1 MSIPSLSLAGKV
13 ALVTGARRGIG
24 EAIGLT
30 LAEAGANVAI
40 ADLVIQTGELGE
52 VAKKIGSFGRRS
64 LCIQVDVSRQSEVE
78 NMVQKVVNEF
88 GSIDILVNNA
98 GVGHGNMPDEPETF
112 EASMQ
117 GSAERAI
124 RIMNESILTN
134 QSINDWEQTL
144 GINLGGCYL
153 CSQAVARIM
162 IERKKGSII
171 NISSIMAFSR
181 GRSLLSPYNISKRGI
196 IWLTEGLASDLA
208 KHHIRV
214 NAIAP
219 GGIMTEMM
227 RYVWAFPE
235 RLKNIQ
241 NNMPLSN
248 SLLPPDACA
257 HAALFFA
264 SDLSEFITGQT
275 ISVDA
280 GLSVTQ
286 PM

>member
-1 MSIPSLSLAGKV
+1 MSLPSISLAGKI

-24 EAIGLT
+24 AAIALIF
-30 LAEAGANVAI
+30 AEAGADVAI
-40 ADLVIQTGELGE
+40 ADLVVNTGEISDVKQQIEKL
-52 VAKKIGSFGRRS
+52 GRRALS
-64 LCIQVDVSRQSEVE
+64 IQVDVSKKSEVDQ
-78 NMVQKVVNEF
+78 MVQKVVSEF
-88 GSIDILVNNA
+88 GTIDILVNNA
-98 GVGHGNMPDEPETF
+98 GVGHGNTPDEPETF
-112 EASMQ
+112 DATMQ
-117 GSAERAI
+117 GSAERVA
-124 RIMNESILTN
+124 RVLNESIITN
-134 QSINDWEQTL
+134 MPKEEWEQTL
-144 GINLGGCYL
+144 TINLGGCYL
-153 CSQAVARIM
+153 CSQAVAKIM

-171 NISSIMAFSR
+171 NISSIMALAR
-181 GRSLLSPYNISKRGI
+181 GRSLMSPYNASKRGI
-196 IWLTEGLASDLA
+196 VWFTEGLASDLA

-235 RLKNIQ
+235 RLKNIE

-248 SLLPPDACA
+248 SLLPPSACA
-257 HAALFFA
+257 QAALFFA
-264 SDLSEFITGQT
+264 SDISEFITGQT